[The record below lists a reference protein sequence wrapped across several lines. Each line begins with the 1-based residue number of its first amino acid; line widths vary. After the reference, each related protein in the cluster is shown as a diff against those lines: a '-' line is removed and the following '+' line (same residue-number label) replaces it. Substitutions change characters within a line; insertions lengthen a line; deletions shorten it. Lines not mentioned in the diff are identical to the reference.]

1 MPNWKKL
8 IVSGSSANLSNLTVD
23 NAVTASFFKGDGSGL
38 TNLPGTTFS
47 NTVTSS
53 FSSTGSVTIFHNF
66 ESKNVSVS
74 VYNDSDVLIIPDV
87 VTLLDNNNVKIDF
100 AGNTSGFAVVAK
112 GGHLVS
118 GSVDFSHVTNK
129 PTLISSSAQ
138 LANQTIPGDLTVTGT
153 VTAQEFHT
161 EYVSS
166 SIIYQSGSTKF
177 GDTLDDV
184 HEFTGS
190 VLTAGNAVI
199 TSVNENI
206 LQLKNS
212 NSQPALIR
220 FNDTSTS
227 NDPYVGSYG
236 NELAFGIYGV
246 GESMRIDSSRR
257 VGIGG
262 SPLASARLSVR
273 GLTNTSAD
281 YAFEAANSSGNSLLL
296 VRSDG
301 NVGIGTNSPT
311 AKLDVNSGATNT
323 VAAFRSTD
331 SGAYIG
337 MADPSTTLD
346 AGYPTLS
353 IGAVGND
360 LTLNTS
366 NTERLRIDSGG
377 NVGIGTTS
385 PTRKLHVEEAT
396 TWLGRFAYNANNY
409 VDIRY
414 DGFNVAG
421 GDMVFQNAGS
431 ERMRITSGGNVGI
444 GTTTPISDA
453 KLHLSNAG
461 AEGLEFAVNITTN
474 TNRILSYN
482 RNTSAYNILRLDASE
497 LQFYTNGGGERM
509 RIDSS
514 GNVGIGTTSP
524 SEILHINKNNAGNVV
539 GAYLTNS
546 QANTGAESVS
556 LAFGLNRSGGDFV
569 RQIKAITF
577 GAEQQWTGTPSTV
590 DGYLSFSTVQDE
602 TVSERMRIQA
612 DGNTK
617 ISFNP
622 GSGNIYFHDST
633 NGASMFYIQPA
644 TYTGTSPFN
653 TNVLQAANSSH
664 IGFTTGGASR
674 MVVDSSGFITTN
686 PSANIQGAL
695 VAKGVEYSFK
705 SVGSQT
711 GYTQGAIL
719 LSSGTD
725 SVPGARGQGV
735 FLFNE
740 ANDITWYIGG
750 LYNASDRIDFCR
762 KTSTTSVDTS
772 TAQSTYSLFNFNS
785 SGQAYNAT
793 GTWGTISSDQRLKE
807 NIVDATPKLDDV
819 MSLQVRNFNYIGKEE
834 KYIGFIAQEL
844 EQVFP
849 SLVTT
854 HDMREFDRDG
864 NVIGGL
870 EDTKG
875 VKVGMDF
882 AILVK
887 AIQEQ
892 QAIIED
898 LKARIE
904 TLEGS

>member
-431 ERMRITSGGNVGI
+431 ERMRITSTGI
-444 GTTTPISDA
+444 
-453 KLHLSNAG
+453 
-461 AEGLEFAVNITTN
+461 
-474 TNRILSYN
+474 
-482 RNTSAYNILRLDASE
+482 
-497 LQFYTNGGGERM
+497 
-509 RIDSS
+509 
-514 GNVGIGTTSP
+514 GIGTTSP